1 MDSKGIFNIEMFIV
15 MIILLILFS
24 MLLSFSIEE
33 FSALDETQNRKESRI
48 IVSDISE
55 IINDVYMKGD
65 SFSRKYYLPEKIN
78 TQTYVIQINDTGV
91 FVNSHYQITYS
102 QILPKNILKSKKY
115 VLIPGYVYEFK
126 NNNNSIEI
134 IKYD

>member
-1 MDSKGIFNIEMFIV
+1 M
-15 MIILLILFS
+15 
-24 MLLSFSIEE
+24 
-33 FSALDETQNRKESRI
+33 
-48 IVSDISE
+48 SDISE

>member
-1 MDSKGIFNIEMFIV
+1 